1 MTMHRDDTGAVVR
14 LDAAPRK
21 IVSLVPSLTEAVAAS
36 APGTLAGVTDWC
48 SHPAD
53 LDAVRIGGTKNP
65 DIEAIMRIAPDLTI
79 ANAEENRAEDIDALR
94 SAGRQVWV
102 TDIRTVEQALVSM
115 ARLLAAIE
123 APSCSWLDDA
133 RSRWDGL
140 AQNPAAQRRRAVIT
154 IWRRPWMHV
163 GSDTYAG
170 DVLRRLGIDNVLAD
184 SPERY
189 PRIRLEDLPPYDL
202 AVLPDEPYA
211 FSSGDGPESFDPIP
225 CALVD
230 GRSLT
235 WYGPAMV
242 DAPLILASQLA
253 MANRAGRQ
261 PSSGR

>member
-1 MTMHRDDTGAVVR
+1 MAIHRDDTGAVVR
-14 LDAAPRK
+14 LDAAPRR
-21 IVSLVPSLTEAVAAS
+21 IVSLVPSLTEALAAS

-48 SHPAD
+48 SHPVD

-65 DIEAIMRIAPDLTI
+65 DIDAITLLAPDLII
-79 ANAEENRAEDIDALR
+79 ANAEENRPDDIDALR

-102 TDIRTVEQALVSM
+102 TDIRTVEQALHSM

-133 RSRWDGL
+133 RLKWDSIS
-140 AQNPAAQRRRAVIT
+140 QIPAAERRRAVIT

-211 FSSGDGPESFDPIP
+211 FSSGDGPESFDPLP

-242 DAPLILASQLA
+242 DAPVILAGQLA
-253 MANRAGRQ
+253 MATHAGHR
-261 PSSGR
+261 PAAI